1 MLIINPLY
9 DAGFKY
15 LLEDLDIAKAFLSLL
30 LGKEVVSLVV
40 SPQEMAVETDDG
52 KSIKLF
58 RLDFRAIVKLP
69 NGEFEKILI
78 EIQKSKRNKDLL
90 RFRRYL
96 GMNYRTTDELV
107 ADDGTKKEEVLPIT
121 AIYFLGFRLPEI
133 PYLALQVRPEYINLA
148 SQKQITPK
156 KRCLFIESLTHTSI
170 YIQVPRLKDKQKM
183 KTQTKARKVDPLE
196 KALEIFDQ
204 RYLSGTNRYYLD
216 YQGDESDPLVSKM
229 LSRLK
234 VAALNPAVIRQLEA
248 EEELEQELSDYRNM
262 STELQEKKAE
272 LQEKKAEL
280 QEKKALVQALTQE
293 KVVLVQEKK
302 ALVQALAQ
310 EKAVLVQEKK
320 ALVQALTQEK
330 AVLVQEKKA
339 LAEEKA
345 LREAREKERLALLE
359 AEKKH
364 QLEREAR
371 LEAEKAK
378 VEALVLA
385 EKAKAEAEK
394 AKAEAEKAKAEALVL
409 AEKQTKEA
417 LQQKIEMLE
426 QLLKNKS

>member
-30 LGKEVVSLVV
+30 LGKEVISLVV

-78 EIQKSKRNKDLL
+78 EIQKSRRNKDLL

-96 GMNYRTTDELV
+96 GMNYRTTDELLS
-107 ADDGTKKEEVLPIT
+107 DDGTKKEEVLPIT

-133 PYLALQVRPEYINLA
+133 PYLALQVRPEYVNLA

-183 KTQTKARKVDPLE
+183 KTQTKARKIDPLE

-234 VAALNPAVIRQLEA
+234 VAALNADVIRQLEA
-248 EEELEQELSDYRNM
+248 EEELERELSDYRNM
-262 STELQEKKAE
+262 STELQAKKVELQVTKAE
-272 LQEKKAEL
+272 LQEKSVEL
-280 QEKKALVQALTQE
+280 QEKKALL
-293 KVVLVQEKK
+293 
-302 ALVQALAQ
+302 QALAQ
-310 EKAVLVQEKK
+310 EKA
-320 ALVQALTQEK
+320 ALQQAQ
-330 AVLVQEKKA
+330 ADQQ
-339 LAEEKA
+339 A
-345 LREAREKERLALLE
+345 LREAKEQERLSLLE

-364 QLEREAR
+364 QIEREAR
-371 LEAEKAK
+371 LEAER
-378 VEALVLA
+378 
-385 EKAKAEAEK
+385 AKAEAEK
-394 AKAEAEKAKAEALVL
+394 AKAEAEKAKVEALMLAEKAKAEAEKVKAEALVF
-409 AEKQTKEA
+409 AEKQAKEV

>member
-280 QEKKALVQALTQE
+280 QEKKALVQAL
-293 KVVLVQEKK
+293 
-302 ALVQALAQ
+302 AQ

-409 AEKQTKEA
+409 AEKQAKEA